1 MRHDLK
7 GQEVRENE
15 SCFAWVIDASHDL
28 TRRMLL
34 VLIFIS
40 RRLEKILISKCT
52 GGRKKE
58 RERGNEKDVEKGE
71 KVVLFHLPPLFP
83 TPSPEMRDKKGGEE
97 SGRKHQAY
105 ISLFLIHLLVSV
117 LTKFYMGL
125 SAQICNVNKNP
136 LSKMICYYAKLLQ

>member
-1 MRHDLK
+1 M
-7 GQEVRENE
+7 
-15 SCFAWVIDASHDL
+15 
-28 TRRMLL
+28 RRML
-34 VLIFIS
+34 
-40 RRLEKILISKCT
+40 RKEK
-52 GGRKKE
+52 
-58 RERGNEKDVEKGE
+58 

-97 SGRKHQAY
+97 SGRKRQAK

-125 SAQICNVNKNP
+125 PAQICNVNINP